1 MFSLGQGE
9 LVHSVETI
17 APKCLCTTKCLCTI
31 APKMEGEG
39 GGEGGRW
46 RGSEGYKSVLFH
58 KTKITVLHFCLH
70 FQNIAWLPRSLA

>member
-9 LVHSVETI
+9 LVHSAETR
-17 APKCLCTTKCLCTI
+17 APKCLCTI

-70 FQNIAWLPRSLA
+70 FQNIAWLPRSQA